1 MKTDDY
7 STALVEIL
15 RDIKRDGH
23 TDGWLERR
31 IHVESAFSLHAAVM
45 VKEELPALIIK
56 MEEALHIA
64 RELKQRNNGF
74 TCEVLIG
81 RSHTTI
87 AIRSSGTAYIEI
99 FKKLITYVIDDV
111 KIETNPK
118 VAVKKVA
125 EILELWR
132 RWGESRNEGLSKST
146 VTGLFGELTFI
157 QMGLDE
163 GCDPLELIKSW
174 KGPTPEESD
183 QDFSLGNCAVEVKT
197 TGADNP
203 DMCIIN
209 NLVQL
214 DKIGIRHLYLFRLA
228 FDIRDGS
235 GVTLPELVELL
246 RSKMK
251 DESPVALNDLMK
263 KLLKLKYLHADSDK
277 YLRFGFTKRFFNF
290 YQVKDDFP
298 TLTRKDVRTGVTDAK
313 YTIDLATA
321 AKCTVSSSE
330 VLSRFKKENV

>member
-1 MKTDDY
+1 
-7 STALVEIL
+7 
-15 RDIKRDGH
+15 
-23 TDGWLERR
+23 
-31 IHVESAFSLHAAVM
+31 
-45 VKEELPALIIK
+45 
-56 MEEALHIA
+56 
-64 RELKQRNNGF
+64 
-74 TCEVLIG
+74 
-81 RSHTTI
+81 
-87 AIRSSGTAYIEI
+87 
-99 FKKLITYVIDDV
+99 
-111 KIETNPK
+111 
-118 VAVKKVA
+118 
-125 EILELWR
+125 
-132 RWGESRNEGLSKST
+132 
-146 VTGLFGELTFI
+146 
-157 QMGLDE
+157 MGLDA
-163 GCDPLELIKSW
+163 GCDPLILIKSW

-183 QDFSLGNCAVEVKT
+183 QDFSLDNCAVEVKT

-214 DKIGIRHLYLFRLA
+214 DKIGISHLHLFRLA

-246 RSKMK
+246 RSKII

-277 YLRFGFTKRFFNF
+277 YLKFGFTKRFFNF

-298 TLTRKDVRTGVTDAK
+298 TLTRKDVRIGVTDAK

-321 AKCTVSSSE
+321 AKYTVSSSE

>member
-7 STALVEIL
+7 STTLVKIL
-15 RDIKRDGH
+15 EDIKKSGN
-23 TDGWLERR
+23 TDGSRKMR
-31 IHVESAFSLHAAVM
+31 IHKESTLSIYAAVM
-45 VKEELPALIIK
+45 VKERLPALIIK
-56 MEEALHIA
+56 IEGALHKA
-64 RELKQRNNGF
+64 RDLKQKNNGF
-74 TCEVLIG
+74 ICEVEVLTN
-81 RSHTTI
+81 STTI
-87 AIRSSGTAYIEI
+87 TIRTSNATYIDI
-99 FKKLITYVIDDV
+99 FKKLIPYVIDSV
-111 KIETNPK
+111 KIETSAK
-118 VAVKKVA
+118 LTVKKLA

-132 RWGESRNEGLSKST
+132 RWGERSNEELSKSE
-146 VTGLFGELTFI
+146 VIGLFGELTFI
-157 QMGLDE
+157 QMGLDA
-163 GCDPLELIKSW
+163 GCDPLVLIKSW

-183 QDFSLGNCAVEVKT
+183 QDFSLDNCAVEVKT

-214 DKIGIRHLYLFRLA
+214 DKIGISHLYLFRLA

-246 RSKMK
+246 RSKII

-321 AKCTVSSSE
+321 AKYTVSSSE

>member
-1 MKTDDY
+1 MRTDDY
-7 STALVEIL
+7 CTTLVKIL
-15 RDIKRDGH
+15 DDIKKSGN
-23 TDGWLERR
+23 TDGSRKMR
-31 IHVESAFSLHAAVM
+31 IHKDSAFSLYAAVW
-45 VKEELPALIIK
+45 VKGRLPALVIEI
-56 MEEALHIA
+56 EGALYKA
-64 RELKQRNNGF
+64 LELKQKNNGF
-74 TCEVLIG
+74 ICEVSIV
-81 RSHTTI
+81 RNRTTI
-87 AIRSSGTAYIEI
+87 IIRSSDTAYIEI

-111 KIETNPK
+111 KIETNAE

-132 RWGESRNEGLSKST
+132 RWGESRNEGLSKSV

-203 DMCIIN
+203 NMCTIN

-214 DKIGIRHLYLFRLA
+214 DKIGISHLYLYRLA

-235 GVTLPELVELL
+235 GVTLPELVQLL
-246 RSKMK
+246 RSRIIN
-251 DESPVALNDLMK
+251 ESPVALNDLMK

-298 TLTRKDVRTGVTDAK
+298 ALTRKDVRTGVTDAK
-313 YTIDLATA
+313 YTIDLATV
-321 AKCTVSSSE
+321 AKYTVTSSE
-330 VLSRFKKENV
+330 VFSKFKKEND